1 VGLGIEGDGLVAG
14 VQAGHVALA
23 AVYAEVV
30 VYHWEFL
37 LFRHV
42 VDVLEVVVASASDIL
57 QGGHLGYLDLSWLL
71 ALGPEVEIVDEFLE
85 GLAG

>member
-1 VGLGIEGDGLVAG
+1 MGLGIEGYSLVTG

-42 VDVLEVVVASASDIL
+42 VDVLKVVVASASDIL

-71 ALGPEVEIVDEFLE
+71 SLGPEVEIVDEFLE

>member
-1 VGLGIEGDGLVAG
+1 MGLGIKGDGLVAG

-23 AVYAEVV
+23 TVHAEVV

-57 QGGHLGYLDLSWLL
+57 QSGHLGNFDLSWLL

-85 GLAG
+85 GLTG